1 MGRKVIVII
10 DMQNDFVYGTLG
22 NKEAQA
28 IVPKMC
34 AQLDKYLEDEGDV
47 YLTFTRDTHYEETYD
62 QTAEGKSVIPHC
74 IKGTEGWEI
83 ITPLTRYAYI
93 DTDMIIEKNTFGS
106 PCLMNA
112 LRDFLYPDDEVEFW
126 GVCTDICVIS
136 NALMARAHFPYNKI
150 SVNSQLCAGTTP
162 EAHSYALSVMRH
174 NCIEVI

>member
-34 AQLDKYLEDEGDV
+34 AQLDEYLEGVEKDV
-47 YLTFTRDTHYEETYD
+47 YLTFTRDTHYKETYN
-62 QTAEGKSVIPHC
+62 QTEEGKNVIPHC
-74 IKGTEGWEI
+74 IKDTEGWEI
-83 ITPLTRYAYI
+83 IAPLARYAY
-93 DTDMIIEKNTFGS
+93 DDMIVDKSAFGS
-106 PCLMNA
+106 PCLMNE

>member
-1 MGRKVIVII
+1 MGRKVIVIV

-47 YLTFTRDTHYEETYD
+47 YLTFTRDTHYEKTYD
-62 QTAEGKSVIPHC
+62 QTEEGKSVIPHC
-74 IKGTEGWEI
+74 IKDTEGWEI
-83 ITPLTRYAYI
+83 VAPLTRYAH
-93 DTDMIIEKNTFGS
+93 DDMIVDKNTFGS
-106 PCLMNA
+106 PCLMNE

-126 GVCTDICVIS
+126 GVCTDICVLS
-136 NALMARAHFPYNKI
+136 NVLMARAHFPYNKI

-162 EAHSYALSVMRH
+162 EAHSYALSMMRH
-174 NCIEVI
+174 NCIDII

>member
-1 MGRKVIVII
+1 MSRKVIVII

-47 YLTFTRDTHYEETYD
+47 YLTFTRDTHYEKTYD
-62 QTAEGKSVIPHC
+62 QTEEGKYVIPHC
-74 IKGTEGWEI
+74 IKDTEGWEI
-83 ITPLTRYAYI
+83 VTPLARYAY
-93 DTDMIIEKNTFGS
+93 DDMIVDKNTFGS
-106 PCLMNA
+106 PCLMNE
-112 LRDFLYPDDEVEFW
+112 LRDFLYPDDEIEFW
-126 GVCTDICVIS
+126 GVCTDICVLS

-162 EAHSYALSVMRH
+162 EAHSYALSMMRH

>member
-1 MGRKVIVII
+1 MGRKVIVIV

-34 AQLDKYLEDEGDV
+34 AQLDEYLEGAEKDV
-47 YLTFTRDTHYEETYD
+47 YLTFTRDTHYKETYD
-62 QTAEGKSVIPHC
+62 QTEEGKNVIPHC
-74 IKGTEGWEI
+74 IKDTEGWEI
-83 ITPLTRYAYI
+83 IAPLARYAY
-93 DTDMIIEKNTFGS
+93 DDMIVDKGAFGS
-106 PCLMNA
+106 LCLMND

>member
-1 MGRKVIVII
+1 MGRKVIVIV

-62 QTAEGKSVIPHC
+62 QTEEGKNIIPHC
-74 IKGTEGWEI
+74 IKDTEGWEI
-83 ITPLTRYAYI
+83 ITPLTRYAYN

-106 PCLMNA
+106 PCLINA

>member
-1 MGRKVIVII
+1 MGRKVIVIV

-62 QTAEGKSVIPHC
+62 QTEEGKNIIPHC
-74 IKGTEGWEI
+74 IKDTEGWEI
-83 ITPLTRYAYI
+83 ITPLTRYAYN

-106 PCLMNA
+106 PCLINA

-162 EAHSYALSVMRH
+162 EAHSYALSMMRH

>member
-74 IKGTEGWEI
+74 IKDTEGWEI
-83 ITPLTRYAYI
+83 VAPLARYAYN

-106 PCLMNA
+106 PCLINA

-126 GVCTDICVIS
+126 GVCTDICVLS

-162 EAHSYALSVMRH
+162 EAHSYALSMMRH